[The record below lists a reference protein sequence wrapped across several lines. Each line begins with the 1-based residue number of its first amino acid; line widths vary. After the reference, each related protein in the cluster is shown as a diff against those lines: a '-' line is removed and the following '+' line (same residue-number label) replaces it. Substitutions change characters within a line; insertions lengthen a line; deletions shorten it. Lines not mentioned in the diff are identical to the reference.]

1 MMNFFKYF
9 TSTASKVAVDEPEKN
24 DFSEFFTDADSKKK
38 AKIIHE
44 VLREANAEQKKMVD
58 VYRERIGTAT
68 Q

>member
-9 TSTASKVAVDEPEKN
+9 TFAAFKKAGKEPEQN

-58 VYRERIGTAT
+58 VYRERAETAT
-68 Q
+68 R